1 MMVGRTGK
9 TVREDGGGFVHL
21 HIHSNYT
28 LSRGASTV
36 EELVDCA
43 RRLGMRALAL
53 TDTNALYGALYF
65 YKLAH
70 EAGIKPI
77 IGAVLPSTDS
87 GLRDDPEDPTL
98 RQAQDGR
105 GFRPARYAVLLARNR
120 TGYSQLCRAITD
132 RQLNEDFTLAECI
145 KQHQEGLIILTP
157 DLDLAQALAGDLEPG
172 TLFIELVH
180 RGDEASRQALRERVE
195 FARRLGLP
203 VVATNA
209 VFFHEPARYDTH
221 RVLVAIG
228 RNSVLEALPDPR
240 LSRVSSL
247 SRVPPQAPAALR
259 GCDSQEWLC
268 HPQQYLKSEAEM
280 RRLFRNLPEA
290 LTNTARIAEACE
302 LEFDLGTPRFPHFQ
316 IEEGGQAFPPDRP
329 DGQECPPSSQEK
341 VGETPYSYLSKLA
354 FDGLRERYQPITPEA
369 LRRLQYELGVID
381 QLGFCEYFLI
391 VWDTVN
397 YARSERIPVVG
408 RGSAADSLVS
418 YCLGI
423 TSVDPLAYGL
433 YFERFLNLSRTDCP
447 DIDLDFC
454 WKGRDR
460 VVRYVY
466 DRYGADH
473 VAMIST
479 YNTYKSRSAF
489 REVAKAFGLPPR
501 EVDALSSRLPYFSAR
516 GIRDAIV
523 SFPECRDFPIDQ
535 EPYSTIVSIAETID
549 GFPRHL
555 SVHVGGIVISREPL
569 TEVTPLQQAT
579 KGIVI
584 TQLDA
589 EPIEE
594 LGLVKIDLLGQRSL
608 SIIADTVK
616 MVKRNHG
623 VEVDPEHLPDGD
635 PQAAEVLRRGR
646 TLGCFQIE
654 SPGMRNLLVMM
665 RAESCS
671 DVIKGLSLIRPGPS
685 SSGMKERFVRR
696 RLGLEETT
704 YLTPQLREVLGDTH
718 GVMLYQ
724 EDILKVAQA
733 VAGFSLAEG
742 DQLRKAI
749 SKERSREKIEALR
762 ERFIGGALANDVS
775 RSAAEAIWQ
784 QITNFAEYSYC
795 KAHATTYG
803 HISYAA
809 VWLKARYPAEFLASV
824 LNNRAGFYEPR
835 TYLEEARR
843 WGVTILPLDINESEV
858 YFSTEDGTGCGQAGL
873 VRPGNN
879 DLRAGQDPPGHT
891 QTPRALLRGAR
902 ATPAA
907 AQDGTLQVGFMA
919 VKGLTERTLRRLLRA
934 RAERP
939 FRSLADFYTRARPQ
953 QAEAEALILVGAF
966 DRFGRSR
973 PQLLWEL
980 ELLRRRPVRDA
991 TDRTPGL
998 WEEVSSTVAEA
1009 SLPELPEFTLEERV
1023 EFEQQYLEMTPSAHP
1038 LVRYREA
1045 LGEAGLTSAVKLSE
1059 HVGEQVRVAGVLV
1072 ASRRARTK
1080 ENLFMEFITLEDET
1094 GMMEVTLFPVTYQ
1107 KYGHL
1112 VTSRGPFLVEGKVED
1127 QWGLRPLRFGA
1138 LTVSAQRLEAV
1149 APTPSCEP

>member
-1 MMVGRTGK
+1 MAARTGK
-9 TVREDGGGFVHL
+9 AAHRNGGGFVHL
-21 HIHSNYT
+21 HMHSTYS
-28 LSRGASTV
+28 LSRGASTL
-36 EELVDCA
+36 EEVLGRA
-43 RRLGMRALAL
+43 RALGMKALAL

-65 YKLAH
+65 YKLAR
-70 EAGIKPI
+70 EMGIKPI
-77 IGAVLPSTDS
+77 IGAVLPSTGS
-87 GLRDDPEDPTL
+87 GLRDDPEDPAL

-132 RQLNEDFTLAECI
+132 RQLNSEFSLAQCI
-145 KQHQEGLIILTP
+145 KEHQEGLFVLTP
-157 DLDLAQALAGDLEPG
+157 DLQLAKAVAGDLEPG
-172 TLFIELVH
+172 TLFVELVH
-180 RGDEASRQALRERVE
+180 TDEETSRQALRERVE

-247 SRVPPQAPAALR
+247 PRVPPRASAALR

-268 HPQQYLKSEAEM
+268 HPEELAHPQQYLKSEAEM
-280 RRLFRNLPEA
+280 RRLFGRLPEA

-302 LEFDLGTPRFPHFQ
+302 LEFDLGTPRFPRY
-316 IEEGGQAFPPDRP
+316 PLPK
-329 DGQECPPSSQEK
+329 S
-341 VGETPYSYLSKLA
+341 ETPYSYLSKLA
-354 FDGLRERYQPITPEA
+354 FDGLRERYRPITPEA
-369 LRRLQYELGVID
+369 LRRLQYELEVID
-381 QLGFCEYFLI
+381 RLGFCEYFLI
-391 VWDTVN
+391 VWDIVN
-397 YARSERIPVVG
+397 YARRERIPVVG

-423 TSVDPLAYGL
+423 TSVDPLEYGL

-454 WKGRDR
+454 WKGRDQ
-460 VVRYVY
+460 VVQYVY
-466 DRYGADH
+466 KRYGAKH

-489 REVAKAFGLPPR
+489 REVAKAYGLPPR
-501 EVDALSSRLPYFSAR
+501 EVDSLSSRLPYYSAK

-535 EPYSTIVSIAETID
+535 EPYSTIVSTAETID

-569 TEVTPLQQAT
+569 TDVTPLQEAT

-608 SIIADTVK
+608 SIVADTVK
-616 MVKRNHG
+616 MVKRNYG
-623 VEVDPEHLPDGD
+623 IDIDPEQIPDGD
-635 PQAAEVLRRGR
+635 PQAAEVLRHGR

-654 SPGMRNLLVMM
+654 SPGMRNLLQMM
-665 RAESCS
+665 QAESRS

-704 YLTPQLREVLGDTH
+704 YLAPQLQDVLGDTH

-749 SKERSREKIEALR
+749 SKNRSREGIEALHD
-762 ERFIGGALANDVS
+762 RFIRGALANGVTP
-775 RSAAEAIWQ
+775 SAAEAIWQ

-858 YFSTEDGTGCGQAGL
+858 HFS
-873 VRPGNN
+873 
-879 DLRAGQDPPGHT
+879 
-891 QTPRALLRGAR
+891 
-902 ATPAA
+902 
-907 AQDGTLQVGFMA
+907 AQDGTMRVGFMA
-919 VKGLTERTLRRLLRA
+919 VKGLTERTLRRLIRA

-953 QAEAEALILVGAF
+953 PAEAEALILVGAF
-966 DRFGRSR
+966 DGPGRTR

-980 ELLRRRPVRDA
+980 ELLRRRPVPDA
-991 TDRTPGL
+991 TDPTPPL

-1038 LVRYREA
+1038 LIRYREA
-1045 LGEAGLTSAVKLSE
+1045 LGEEGLTPAVKLSE

-1149 APTPSCEP
+1149 APHPLVRALAHSARPSHSTR

>member
-1 MMVGRTGK
+1 MMAARTGK
-9 TVREDGGGFVHL
+9 AAHRDGATFVHL
-21 HIHSNYT
+21 HVHSNYT
-28 LSRGASTV
+28 LSGGASRLP
-36 EELVDCA
+36 ELLERA

-53 TDTNALYGALYF
+53 TDTNALYGAIYF
-65 YKLAH
+65 YKLARSM
-70 EAGIKPI
+70 GIKPI
-77 IGAVLPSTDS
+77 IGAVLPSTGS
-87 GLRDDPEDPTL
+87 GLRDDP
-98 RQAQDGR
+98 DG
-105 GFRPARYAVLLARNR
+105 PARYAVLLAHNR

-132 RQLNEDFTLAECI
+132 RQLNEEFSLAQCI
-145 KQHQEGLIILTP
+145 KERQEGLFVLTP
-157 DLDLAQALAGDLEPG
+157 NIELAEAVAGDLERG

-180 RGDEASRQALRERVE
+180 PGDQSSGRALRERVE
-195 FARRLGLP
+195 SARRLGLP

-209 VFFHEPARYDTH
+209 VFFHKPARYDTH

-247 SRVPPQAPAALR
+247 SRVPPRASAALG
-259 GCDSQEWLC
+259 GCDGQEWLC

-280 RRLFRNLPEA
+280 RRLFRHLPQA
-290 LTNTARIAEACE
+290 LANTVRIAEACE
-302 LEFDLGTPRFPHFQ
+302 LEFELGTPKFPRYQ
-316 IEEGGQAFPPDRP
+316 LPE
-329 DGQECPPSSQEK
+329 
-341 VGETPYSYLSKLA
+341 GETPYSYLSKLA
-354 FDGLRERYQPITPEA
+354 FDGLRRRYRPITPEA
-369 LRRLQYELGVID
+369 LHRLQYELGVID

-391 VWDTVN
+391 VWDIVN
-397 YARSERIPVVG
+397 YARRERIPVVG

-418 YCLGI
+418 YCLGM

-454 WKGRDR
+454 WKGRDQ

-466 DRYGADH
+466 DRYGATH

-489 REVAKAFGLPPR
+489 REVAKAYGLPPR
-501 EVDALSSRLPYFSAR
+501 EVDALSSRLPYYSAR

-569 TEVTPLQQAT
+569 TEVTPLELAT

-608 SIIADTVK
+608 SIIADTVQ
-616 MVKRNHG
+616 MVKKNHG
-623 VEVDPEHLPDGD
+623 VEIDPEDIPDGD

-665 RAESCS
+665 RAENRA

-704 YLTPQLREVLGDTH
+704 YLAPQLQDVLGDTH
-718 GVMLYQ
+718 GIMLYQ

-733 VAGFSLAEG
+733 VAGFSRAEG

-749 SKERSREKIEALR
+749 SKERSRERIEALR

-858 YFSTEDGTGCGQAGL
+858 YFTAREGTM
-873 VRPGNN
+873 
-879 DLRAGQDPPGHT
+879 
-891 QTPRALLRGAR
+891 
-902 ATPAA
+902 
-907 AQDGTLQVGFMA
+907 QVGFMA

-966 DRFGRSR
+966 DCFACRKPQSRTRRSR

-980 ELLRRRPVRDA
+980 ELLRRRPVQDA
-991 TDRTPGL
+991 TDPTPGL

-1045 LGEAGLTSAVKLSE
+1045 LGEEGLTPAAKLSE

-1149 APTPSCEP
+1149 APHPLVRALAHNARPSHGTR